1 MSSMSIKE
9 LSSMMSRGVAST
21 ASVSGKQ
28 TDAVSFESV
37 WSNQTEKNDSSQVET
52 DENKSVKSDDVS
64 VRDSLKT
71 KDVRKS
77 AVKETEE
84 TPFKKPEELS
94 PEELEQAM
102 EVLETTAIQMIEQ
115 IAEEFDMTVEEVQSI
130 MAELGMEPLDVL
142 KQENLGELLLTV
154 AGVEDPMALLMDGEL
169 YQKYQEVMEQLDT
182 VLEQCGEE
190 LQMPVDSV
198 EELLDVLPIEVTVEE
213 DASVEDDA
221 VENLM
226 PEEESDVL
234 DSRETV
240 TETQNGQQMPNQ
252 TENHME
258 NHMENNTQSHTE
270 SHADSENKTQN
281 VNLVLQNAKSQNF
294 EPQMKPLTG
303 TTLAWDMDTMDIMKQ
318 IMDYMKIQVKPDM
331 SHLEMQL
338 HPESLGTLQVNV
350 AAKDGAVTAQFV
362 TQNEAVKA
370 VLESQMIQL
379 KESFA
384 QQGVRVDAIEVTVQT
399 HQFDQNLQQGQ
410 NGQFEES
417 DKKSR
422 PRRIQL
428 EDILSMDAMDELEE
442 EEQLAAQM
450 MLANGNTV
458 DYTA

>member
-9 LSSMMSRGVAST
+9 LSSMMSRNIAS
-21 ASVSGKQ
+21 AAGASGKQ
-28 TDAVSFESV
+28 ADAVSFESV

-52 DENKSVKSDDVS
+52 GENKTAKSDEPS

-77 AVKETEE
+77 SVKETEE
-84 TPFKKPEELS
+84 TPVRKPEELN

-130 MAELGMEPLDVL
+130 MADLGMEQLDVL
-142 KQENLGELLLTV
+142 QQGNLSELLLTV
-154 AGVEDPMALLMDGEL
+154 AGVEDSMALLTDGEL
-169 YQKYQEVMEQLDT
+169 YQQYQQVLEQLD
-182 VLEQCGEE
+182 VLLEQCSEE
-190 LQMPVDSV
+190 LQMPVETV
-198 EELLDVLPIEVTVEE
+198 EELLDVLPIEVAVEE
-213 DASVEDDA
+213 DVPVEEDST
-221 VENLM
+221 ENLITTEE
-226 PEEESDVL
+226 PETVDNM
-234 DSRETV
+234 ETV
-240 TETQNGQQMPNQ
+240 TETRNGQQMQNQ
-252 TENHME
+252 TGH
-258 NHMENNTQSHTE
+258 QAE
-270 SHADSENKTQN
+270 SHADTEDKPQN
-281 VNLVLQNAKSQNF
+281 VNLVLQNVKNQNF
-294 EPQMKPLTG
+294 EPQMQPLTE

-331 SHLEMQL
+331 SQLEMQL

-384 QQGVRVDAIEVTVQT
+384 EQGVKVDAVEVTVQT
-399 HQFDQNLQQGQ
+399 HQFEQNLEQGRGRQ
-410 NGQFEES
+410 SAEQSNGQG
-417 DKKSR
+417 KKSKT
-422 PRRIQL
+422 RRIQL
-428 EDILSMDAMDELEE
+428 DEVLSMDELDELEAD
-442 EEQLAAQM
+442 EQLAAQM
-450 MLANGNTV
+450 MLANGSTV